1 REKTLCLLTNSHH
14 REQCLRPTEW
24 AFTATVGPALH
35 VFFFYSGM
43 KNLRQFSS
51 SLAFDSGGG
60 GFHSLA
66 SPALGFST
74 FISGWG
80 YLLRSG
86 WLSRDRSRI
95 DRLMLSEI
103 EAKAKKTN
111 EMEELEF
118 FNLVI
123 GGLVALEE
131 ISMLIDWKLSEER
144 STTVDG
150 VCELDGFR

>member
-1 REKTLCLLTNSHH
+1 
-14 REQCLRPTEW
+14 
-24 AFTATVGPALH
+24 
-35 VFFFYSGM
+35 M

-66 SPALGFST
+66 SPAL
-74 FISGWG
+74 
-80 YLLRSG
+80 
-86 WLSRDRSRI
+86 

-111 EMEELEF
+111 EMEVLEF

>member
-1 REKTLCLLTNSHH
+1 MC
-14 REQCLRPTEW
+14 C
-24 AFTATVGPALH
+24 
-35 VFFFYSGM
+35 
-43 KNLRQFSS
+43 
-51 SLAFDSGGG
+51 SLSV
-60 GFHSLA
+60 
-66 SPALGFST
+66 
-74 FISGWG
+74 
-80 YLLRSG
+80 

-111 EMEELEF
+111 EMEVLEF

-131 ISMLIDWKLSEER
+131 ISMLIDWELSEER

>member
-1 REKTLCLLTNSHH
+1 
-14 REQCLRPTEW
+14 
-24 AFTATVGPALH
+24 
-35 VFFFYSGM
+35 
-43 KNLRQFSS
+43 
-51 SLAFDSGGG
+51 
-60 GFHSLA
+60 
-66 SPALGFST
+66 
-74 FISGWG
+74 
-80 YLLRSG
+80 
-86 WLSRDRSRI
+86 
-95 DRLMLSEI
+95 MLSEI

>member
-1 REKTLCLLTNSHH
+1 MCAP
-14 REQCLRPTEW
+14 RPFHMGGYI
-24 AFTATVGPALH
+24 ARA
-35 VFFFYSGM
+35 
-43 KNLRQFSS
+43 NL
-51 SLAFDSGGG
+51 
-60 GFHSLA
+60 
-66 SPALGFST
+66 
-74 FISGWG
+74 
-80 YLLRSG
+80 SG